1 MKKLIIS
8 AIAAVSLLF
17 GFASCSGDLHDDEKR
32 PIDLSGGYYLV
43 GSMNSWSNTAADV
56 IAFEKTET
64 AGSYKVPFRADS
76 TKVNFAFVPTPG
88 SWNGQ
93 IGGDK
98 MVGGDMPANAKF
110 SDTDNGNSGRNGTI
124 DGLETGSDYKLI
136 VTALDDGTLK
146 IDCSSNVPPTPF
158 YLNGYFISGS
168 MNSGAADDKSVLSDT
183 KMSVSVATGY
193 VTYYYD
199 FDFKA
204 ANNAD
209 WGQGDTAT
217 AIAFNIRN
225 PGYAVKYAEATYSLG
240 TDSDYVESK
249 KGGSKDNIVTGLTDG
264 KSYRIYV
271 QTTPEKTVS
280 FKVVQLNEVKL
291 TLNVSD
297 LPDALNGVDFYL
309 RGEMS
314 DWSDSNVYS
323 SYKATVT
330 SNALSVSWN
339 YTYEGTSFEKD
350 YECKFGL
357 KEAWNPQLSAADGK
371 NLTIKFKDAAA
382 TLNYKYNGSS
392 GKTDGNTYY
401 VIVENK

>member
-1 MKKLIIS
+1 MKKIIIS
-8 AIAAVSLLF
+8 AIAAASLLF

-32 PIDLSGGYYLV
+32 PIDLSCGYYLV
-43 GSMNSWSNTAADV
+43 GSMTGNWKNTDADV

-110 SDTDNGNSGRNGTI
+110 SDTDNGNGGRNGTI

-204 ANNAD
+204 AENAD
-209 WGQGDTAT
+209 WGQSDTAT

-225 PGYAVKYAEATYSLG
+225 TGYTVKYEEATYSLG

-249 KGGSKDNIVTGLTDG
+249 KAGSKDNIVTGLTDG

-309 RGEMS
+309 RGTMNEWVGK
-314 DWSDSNVYS
+314 DT
-323 SYKATVT
+323 YKATVT

-357 KEAWNPQLSAADGK
+357 KEAWDPQLSAAGAQ

-382 TLNYKYNGSS
+382 TLNYKYNGTSE
-392 GKTDGNTYY
+392 KDGEENTYY